1 MDKRKASLDQM
12 KNIAQEKNIK
22 QKKPEIK
29 SIDKNFIIHL
39 MILLELCTLKKEI
52 KLKYELEKNVNL
64 VRFERKRIEIS
75 FNDNL
80 R

>member
-1 MDKRKASLDQM
+1 M
-12 KNIAQEKNIK
+12 
-22 QKKPEIK
+22 
-29 SIDKNFIIHL
+29 
-39 MILLELCTLKKEI
+39 

-64 VRFERKRIEIS
+64 VKFEKNRIEIS